1 MFPVYVFDGN
11 PPDLKAAEIQKR
23 MDKRI
28 SAKEALDIAIF
39 EGDEEEIEK
48 QSRRLV
54 KGGLIS
60 ESSFHFVQVNERL
73 VLLQVPNILNT
84 LGWSTF
90 FCVGPKIYLHIVPV
104 SASRKH
110 FVPDKKM
117 ICIL

>member
-60 ESSFHFVQVNERL
+60 SWYKPFWTGRIYFVRIQIILGRCDKITTTLIQVSSQN
-73 VLLQVPNILNT
+73 
-84 LGWSTF
+84 
-90 FCVGPKIYLHIVPV
+90 
-104 SASRKH
+104 
-110 FVPDKKM
+110 
-117 ICIL
+117 

>member
-54 KGGLIS
+54 KGGLIL
-60 ESSFHFVQVNERL
+60 ESIFHFVS
-73 VLLQVPNILNT
+73 IL
-84 LGWSTF
+84 
-90 FCVGPKIYLHIVPV
+90 
-104 SASRKH
+104 
-110 FVPDKKM
+110 
-117 ICIL
+117 